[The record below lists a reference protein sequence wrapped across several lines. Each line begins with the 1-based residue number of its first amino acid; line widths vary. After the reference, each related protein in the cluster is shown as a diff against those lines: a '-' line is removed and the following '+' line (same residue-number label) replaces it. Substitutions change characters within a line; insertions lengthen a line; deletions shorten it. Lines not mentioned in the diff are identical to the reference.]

1 MRRHKTIASIR
12 IVIAC
17 TALML
22 AGCSRNNN
30 ATQNNGDA
38 AANGGIPL
46 PQPQVT
52 GGSVTGMPDNPG
64 PRPAAAPTAAPD
76 SAIPPGTAI
85 VSDGSMGVPSADGA
99 ASGSAGLSPDPAS
112 AQSDEPTPQEAVA
125 VVRDYY
131 AAINDQNYAH
141 ARALWSD
148 GGRSSGQTPEQ
159 FADGFAN
166 TADTSVDTDAPGRID
181 AAAGSRFIEVPVK
194 IEATQRDGSTR
205 RYAGVYTLRRAVVD
219 GATADQRA
227 WRIASA
233 QLHEVTP

>member
-1 MRRHKTIASIR
+1 MRRHKTIASIS

-17 TALML
+17 AALML
-22 AGCSRNNN
+22 VGCSRNN
-30 ATQNNGDA
+30 AAQDNGDA
-38 AANGGIPL
+38 AASGGVPL

-52 GGSVTGMPDNPG
+52 GGSVTGMPDSPG
-64 PRPAAAPTAAPD
+64 PRAAASPTAGTDA
-76 SAIPPGTAI
+76 AIPPGTAI
-85 VSDGSMGVPSADGA
+85 VSDDSMGVPPTDGA
-99 ASGSAGLSPDPAS
+99 ASGDAGLPPDAAG
-112 AQSDEPTPQEAVA
+112 AQSDEPTPQDAVA
-125 VVRDYY
+125 VIRDYY

-166 TADTSVDTDAPGRID
+166 TTDVSVDTEAPGRID
-181 AAAGSRFIEVPVK
+181 AAAGSRFIEVPVT
-194 IEATQRDGSTR
+194 IEATQRDGSAR
-205 RYAGVYTLRRAVVD
+205 RYAGVYTLRRAMVD

-233 QLHEVTP
+233 QLHEVKP